1 MIARTDSTVLITGE
15 SGTEKEVIAR
25 FIHRNSFRFREP
37 FIPVN
42 CAAIPEEL
50 MESEFFGYDKG
61 AFSGANS
68 RGKLGFFEMADNG
81 TLFLDEIGE
90 LSLNLQSKLLRVLET
105 GEFQRFGGVAIKKSD
120 VRLVAA
126 TNKDLA
132 SMVTRGVFRED
143 LYYRLNVIPVSIPPL
158 RERPEDILKLSDK
171 FLKEFNA
178 KFGTDKA
185 FSKNLLV
192 NFMNYSWPGNAREL
206 RNLIER
212 LVIISSGKEL
222 NYDFKGDYCSEKDTV
237 ESKLDK
243 KGTEFV
249 PY

>member
-1 MIARTDSTVLITGE
+1 MPPIILMVLESRANEIVFKSEKMKRIIDEAGMIARTDSTVLITGE
-15 SGTEKEVIAR
+15 SGTGKEVIAR

-68 RGKLGFFEMADNG
+68 RGKLGFFEMADKG

-105 GEFQRFGGVAIKKSD
+105 GEFQRVGGVTIKKSD
-120 VRLVAA
+120 VRLVSA

-132 SMVTRGVFRED
+132 SMVTRGGFQGGF
-143 LYYRLNVIPVSIPPL
+143 
-158 RERPEDILKLSDK
+158 ILQTQCYPHFHTAAEGEAGRYS
-171 FLKEFNA
+171 E
-178 KFGTDKA
+178 A
-185 FSKNLLV
+185 F
-192 NFMNYSWPGNAREL
+192 
-206 RNLIER
+206 
-212 LVIISSGKEL
+212 
-222 NYDFKGDYCSEKDTV
+222 
-237 ESKLDK
+237 
-243 KGTEFV
+243 
-249 PY
+249 